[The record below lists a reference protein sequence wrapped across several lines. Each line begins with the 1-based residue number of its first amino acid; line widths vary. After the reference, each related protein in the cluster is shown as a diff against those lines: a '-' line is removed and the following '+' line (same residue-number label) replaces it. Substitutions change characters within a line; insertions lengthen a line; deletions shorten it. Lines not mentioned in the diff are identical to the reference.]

1 MGVNWHTKHMCY
13 SGQLATKWRC
23 VYVKR
28 DDPQHSHS
36 QSMSVARGCSSTKEK
51 CGRRS
56 VMGPISQLMITYGG
70 YNILEPWW
78 AHPQKQTYSHLNRK
92 GSVAFTS
99 QIGIVT
105 SSLAVCRFVCW
116 YLRCAKEIVKSI
128 HWVHDVEQSE
138 VSVDVPDLLD
148 RCPKGSTYL
157 DAPYFAKL
165 DLWCR
170 YIELVWW
177 VKNNKHNLQ
186 TPPCIY
192 KWQLNPLS
200 MVAWRHGLPGNL
212 FSNIFVDRQSNL
224 RASNLEQRAGIDT
237 NWQICSLFH
246 GMFSVRHLCS
256 SQSFQVLHLH
266 KVHQNH
272 YQGQSC
278 RTSPTRGTYKYVV
291 WWWWW

>member
-1 MGVNWHTKHMCY
+1 MGVNWHTKHICY

-78 AHPQKQTYSHLNRK
+78 THPQKQTYSHLNRK

-212 FSNIFVDRQSNL
+212 FSNIFVDR
-224 RASNLEQRAGIDT
+224 
-237 NWQICSLFH
+237 
-246 GMFSVRHLCS
+246 
-256 SQSFQVLHLH
+256 
-266 KVHQNH
+266 
-272 YQGQSC
+272 
-278 RTSPTRGTYKYVV
+278 
-291 WWWWW
+291 